1 MYPILYETMTEG
13 TVPTHNGLGVLS
25 DCLSCQ
31 VTEER
36 NGAYELTMS
45 YTTGGIHASDI
56 QVNRFIMAKPNFADD
71 PQIFRIY
78 RVGKDIG
85 GQFTVSAQHISYD
98 LSGKIITTGTAN
110 DIITACQ
117 VLQAK
122 AGAFTISTDKVT
134 AGAFKVNVASS
145 VRSWFGGKDGSL
157 LDVYGS
163 GEFHYD
169 NYAVSLKQNRGMNRG
184 VVIRY
189 GKNLTELAQE
199 LDMSNLCTGV
209 VPYYVDI
216 NGNTYTEAKVST
228 GLTLD
233 VPRDM
238 AIDFSDQVN
247 PDSETPIRTQ
257 LTALATAYVANNNLT
272 NILDTITL
280 NFVQIST
287 LTERVDLCDTVTIH
301 VEALG
306 ISGTAKCVS
315 TTWDVLHD
323 RYSSTTFGNPK
334 TNIADTIAVTQQ
346 AAQEAVTKS
355 FMDIAIGHATEAIT
369 GNLGGYVVLHDSD
382 ADGAPDEILIMD
394 TPDITTATKV
404 WRWNSGGL
412 GFSPNGYAGPY
423 NAVAIDMQGRIVAD
437 AITTGTLN
445 AGLIK
450 AGILQDF
457 SGNSSI
463 NMTTGEA
470 ILKNMKAKS
479 SFTLIDS
486 KNIAR
491 AKIGYSVGEGT
502 FYRGINSLGDV
513 VVAIEALPDN
523 NGLIGIS
530 DNAQHRIISLQK
542 GTHGGEM
549 LLNSLTSKRLINLT
563 SGSGGGFIQIY
574 NSSENKNIMLSSGSA
589 GGYLEA
595 LSSSEKVC
603 ASISAAANGT
613 GGDVSVYN
621 TSEKI
626 RVHLWN
632 GSNGGGMNIYNSSD
646 KVTFSLENDGNQ
658 NGLFSLSRSNGNV
671 GIQMTIVTAG
681 GQISVWNSNE
691 NLNCLIGSTTNGGN
705 FTIRNHS
712 GTYNFLADTDASG
725 SGQVFVYDSNGSGK
739 IHLQGQTGTVTCVSV
754 VQTSS
759 KKVKKNVKPI
769 KDWKKILDLEAV
781 TFDYKDKLLGSDRRG
796 FIAEDVAEVLP
807 NLVTPETEDTAAAID
822 YIQMIP
828 YLQAVIKDQE
838 ARIKALEDKIKKLEA
853 K

>member
-13 TVPTHNGLGVLS
+13 TVPTHKGLGVLS
-25 DCLSCQ
+25 DCISCY

-36 NGAYELTMS
+36 NGAYELAMT
-45 YTTGGIHASDI
+45 YTTGGLHASDI
-56 QVNRFIMAKPNFADD
+56 LVNRFIMAKPNFADD

-85 GQFTVSAQHISYD
+85 GQFVVNAQHISYD
-98 LSGKIITTGTAN
+98 LSGKIITTGSAN
-110 DIITACQ
+110 DIITACS
-117 VLQAK
+117 VLQNK
-122 AGAFTISTDKVT
+122 AGAFTITTDKVT
-134 AGAFKVNVASS
+134 AGAFKVNVPSS

-169 NYAVSLKQNRGMNRG
+169 NYAVTLKQNRGMNRG

-209 VPYYVDI
+209 VPYYVDM

-238 AIDFSDQVN
+238 AIDFSDQIN
-247 PDSETPIRTQ
+247 PDSDIRTQ

-280 NFVQIST
+280 NFVQNST
-287 LTERVDLCDTVTIH
+287 LTERVDLCDTVTIY

-315 TTWDVLHD
+315 ATWDVLHD

-355 FMDIAIGHATEAIT
+355 FMDVAIGHATEAIT
-369 GNLGGYVVLHDSD
+369 GNLGGYVVFHDSD
-382 ADGAPDEILIMD
+382 GDGEPDEILIMD
-394 TPDITTATKV
+394 TPDITTAVNV

-457 SGNSSI
+457 NGNSSI

-470 ILKNMKAKS
+470 ILYNMKAKS
-479 SFTLIDS
+479 TFTLIDE
-486 KNIAR
+486 NGVDR
-491 AKIGYSVGEGT
+491 AYISFTSGDGT
-502 FYRGINSLGDV
+502 TIRTVNSLHDV
-513 VVAIEALPDN
+513 VVAIEAMPDN
-523 NGLIGIS
+523 NGFIGIS

-542 GTHGGEM
+542 GSHGGEI
-549 LLNSLTSKRLINLT
+549 LLDSLTNKRLIDLT
-563 SGSGGGFIQIY
+563 NDSGGGFIQIY
-574 NSSENKNIMLSSGSA
+574 NSSEKRNIKLSAGST

-621 TSEKI
+621 TAEKL
-626 RVHLWN
+626 RVNLWN
-632 GSNGGGMNIYNSSD
+632 DSNGGGMNIYNSSD
-646 KVTFSLENDGNQ
+646 KATFTLQNDGNK
-658 NGLFSLSRSNGNV
+658 NGWFDLSSASGNAGV
-671 GIQMTIVTAG
+671 QMTIVTAG
-681 GQISVWNSNE
+681 GQISVWNANA

-705 FTIRNHS
+705 FTVRNHS

-807 NLVTPETEDTAAAID
+807 NLVTPETEESAAAID

-828 YLQAVIKDQE
+828 YMQAVIKDQE
-838 ARIKALEDKIKKLEA
+838 ARIKALEDKIKNLEA

>member
-13 TVPTHNGLGVLS
+13 TVPTHKGLGVLS
-25 DCLSCQ
+25 DCISCH

-45 YTTGGIHASDI
+45 YTTGGLHAEDI
-56 QVNRFIMAKPNFADD
+56 KVNRFIMAKPNFADD

-85 GQFTVSAQHISYD
+85 GQFVVNAQHISYD
-98 LSGKIITTGTAN
+98 LSGKIITTGSAN
-110 DIITACQ
+110 DIITACS
-117 VLQAK
+117 VLQNK
-122 AGAFTISTDKVT
+122 AGAFTITTDKVT
-134 AGAFKVNVASS
+134 AGAFKVNVPSS

-209 VPYYVDI
+209 VPYYVDM

-238 AIDFSDQVN
+238 AIDFSDQIN
-247 PDSETPIRTQ
+247 PDSNTPIRTQ

-280 NFVQIST
+280 NFVQNST
-287 LTERVDLCDTVTIH
+287 LTERVDLCDTVTIY

-346 AAQEAVTKS
+346 AAQEAVSKS

-369 GNLGGYVVLHDSD
+369 GNLGGYVVFHDSD
-382 ADGAPDEILIMD
+382 GDGEPDEILIMD
-394 TPDITTATKV
+394 TPDITTAVNV

-450 AGILQDF
+450 AGILSDF
-457 SGNSSI
+457 NGNSSI
-463 NMTTGEA
+463 NMITGEA
-470 ILKNMKAKS
+470 ILYDMKAKS
-479 SFTLIDS
+479 TFTLIDE
-486 KNIAR
+486 NGVDR
-491 AKIGYSVGEGT
+491 AYISFTSGDGT
-502 FYRGINSLGDV
+502 TIRTVNSLHDV
-513 VVAIEALPDN
+513 VVAIEAMPDN
-523 NGLIGIS
+523 NGFIGIS

-542 GTHGGEM
+542 GSYGGEI
-549 LLNSLTSKRLINLT
+549 LLDSLTNKRLIELT
-563 SGSGGGFIQIY
+563 NNSSGGLIQVYNSSEKRTAEINNNSSGGYVNIYNSAEKLRAGLNSDSNGGFLHIY
-574 NSSENKNIMLSSGSA
+574 NSSEKKTFTLENDANKNGFFD
-589 GGYLEA
+589 
-595 LSSSEKVC
+595 LSSS
-603 ASISAAANGT
+603 S
-613 GGDVSVYN
+613 
-621 TSEKI
+621 
-626 RVHLWN
+626 
-632 GSNGGGMNIYNSSD
+632 
-646 KVTFSLENDGNQ
+646 GNA
-658 NGLFSLSRSNGNV
+658 GV
-671 GIQMTIVTAG
+671 QMTIVTAG
-681 GQISVWNSNE
+681 GQISVWNANA

-705 FTIRNHS
+705 FTVRNHS

-759 KKVKKNVKPI
+759 KKAKKNIKPI
-769 KDWKKILDLEAV
+769 KDWKKILELEAV

-807 NLVTPETEDTAAAID
+807 NLVVPETENASAAID

-838 ARIKALEDKIKKLEA
+838 ARIQALEDKIKKLEA

>member
-13 TVPTHNGLGVLS
+13 TVPTHKGLGVLS
-25 DCLSCQ
+25 DCISCY

-36 NGAYELTMS
+36 NGAYELTMT
-45 YTTGGIHASDI
+45 YTTGGLHAADI

-98 LSGKIITTGTAN
+98 LSGKIITTGSAN

-134 AGAFKVNVASS
+134 AGAFKVNVPSS

-209 VPYYVDI
+209 IPYYVDM

-238 AIDFSDQVN
+238 AIDFSDQIN
-247 PDSETPIRTQ
+247 PDSDIRTQ

-287 LTERVDLCDTVTIH
+287 LTERVDLCDTVTIF
-301 VEALG
+301 VEVLG

-315 TTWDVLHD
+315 ATWDVLRD
-323 RYSSTTFGNPK
+323 RYSSATFGNPK

-450 AGILQDF
+450 AGVLQDF
-457 SGNSSI
+457 NGNSSI
-463 NMTTGEA
+463 NMVTGEA

-486 KNIAR
+486 NNTAR
-491 AKIGYSVGEGT
+491 AQIGYSVGEGT

-513 VVAIEALPDN
+513 VVTIEAMPDN
-523 NGLIGIS
+523 NGLIGVS

-542 GTHGGEM
+542 GAYGGVI
-549 LLNSLTSKRLINLT
+549 LLSSLTNKQLIDLTNNSK
-563 SGSGGGFIQIY
+563 GGYIRVRD
-574 NSSENKNIMLSSGSA
+574 SSENDQA
-589 GGYLEA
+589 T
-595 LSSSEKVC
+595 
-603 ASISAAANGT
+603 ISV
-613 GGDVSVYN
+613 D
-621 TSEKI
+621 
-626 RVHLWN
+626 
-632 GSNGGGMNIYNSSD
+632 SNGGSLSIYNASN
-646 KVTFSLENDGNQ
+646 KITTQIANDSNK
-658 NGLFSLSRSNGNV
+658 NGIVSVCNAAGQIFAQLSR
-671 GIQMTIVTAG
+671 VTTG
-681 GQISVWNSNE
+681 GQVSIWDTNGT
-691 NLNCLIGSTTNGGN
+691 LNCLMGSTTNGGN
-705 FTIRNHS
+705 FTVRNHS
-712 GTYNFLADTDASG
+712 GTYNFLADTDGSG

-796 FIAEDVAEVLP
+796 FIAEDVAKVLP
-807 NLVTPETEDTAAAID
+807 NLVTPETEETVAAID

-838 ARIKALEDKIKKLEA
+838 ARIKALEDKIKNLEA

>member
-25 DCLSCQ
+25 DCLSCY

-98 LSGKIITTGTAN
+98 LSGKIITTGSAN

-134 AGAFKVNVASS
+134 AGVFKVNVPSS

-209 VPYYVDI
+209 VPYYVDM
-216 NGNTYTEAKVST
+216 NGNTYTGAKIST

-233 VPRDM
+233 VPRDL
-238 AIDFSDQVN
+238 AVDFSDQVN
-247 PDSETPIRTQ
+247 PDSGTPITTQ
-257 LTALATAYVANNNLT
+257 LASLGAAYIANNNLT

-301 VEALG
+301 VEALN
-306 ISGTAKCVS
+306 ISGTAKCVGA
-315 TTWDVLHD
+315 TWDVLHD
-323 RYSSTTFGNPK
+323 RYSSATFGNPK

-369 GNLGGYVVLHDSD
+369 GNLGGYVVFHDSD

-394 TPDITTATKV
+394 APDITTATKV

-450 AGILQDF
+450 AGVLQDF
-457 SGNSSI
+457 NGNSSI

-470 ILKNMKAKS
+470 ILYNMKAKS
-479 SFTLIDS
+479 AFTLIDD
-486 KNIAR
+486 NNVDR
-491 AKIGYSVGEGT
+491 AYISYTVGNGT
-502 FYRGINSLGDV
+502 TIRTVNSLGDI
-513 VVAIEALPDN
+513 VVAIEAMPDN
-523 NGLIGIS
+523 NGFIGIS

-542 GTHGGEM
+542 GTYGGEI
-549 LLNSLTSKRLINLT
+549 LLDSLTNKQLIALT
-563 SGSGGGFIQIY
+563 
-574 NSSENKNIMLSSGSA
+574 NSSNGGYFQSFLSSGKA
-589 GGYLEA
+589 
-595 LSSSEKVC
+595 C
-603 ASISAAANGT
+603 ASIGAAGDGT

-626 RVHLWN
+626 RVNLWN
-632 GSNGGGMNIYNSSD
+632 DSDGGGMNIYNSSD
-646 KVTFSLENDGNQ
+646 KATVSLMNDSNK
-658 NGLFSLSRSNGNV
+658 NGFFDLSRSNGNA
-671 GIQMTIVTAG
+671 GIQMTMVTAG
-681 GQISVWNSNE
+681 GQISVWNSNA

-705 FTIRNHS
+705 FTVRNHS

-807 NLVTPETEDTAAAID
+807 NLVTPETEESAAAID

-838 ARIKALEDKIKKLEA
+838 ARIKALEDKIKNLEA

>member
-13 TVPTHNGLGVLS
+13 TVPTHKGLGVLS
-25 DCLSCQ
+25 DCISCY

-36 NGAYELTMS
+36 NGAYELAMT
-45 YTTGGIHASDI
+45 YTTGGLHASDI
-56 QVNRFIMAKPNFADD
+56 LVNRFIMAKPNFADD

-85 GQFTVSAQHISYD
+85 GQFVVNAQHISYD
-98 LSGKIITTGTAN
+98 LSGKIITTGSAN
-110 DIITACQ
+110 DIITACS
-117 VLQAK
+117 VLQNK
-122 AGAFTISTDKVT
+122 AGAFTITTDKVT
-134 AGAFKVNVASS
+134 AGAFKVNVPSS

-169 NYAVSLKQNRGMNRG
+169 NYAVTLKQNRGMNRG

-209 VPYYVDI
+209 VPYYVDM

-238 AIDFSDQVN
+238 AIDFSDQIN
-247 PDSETPIRTQ
+247 PDSDIRTQ

-280 NFVQIST
+280 NFVQNST
-287 LTERVDLCDTVTIH
+287 LTERVDLCDTVTIY

-315 TTWDVLHD
+315 ATWDVLHD

-355 FMDIAIGHATEAIT
+355 FMDVAIGHATEAIT
-369 GNLGGYVVLHDSD
+369 GNLGGYVVFHDSD
-382 ADGAPDEILIMD
+382 GDGEPDEILIMD
-394 TPDITTATKV
+394 TPDITTAVNV

-457 SGNSSI
+457 NGNSSI

-470 ILKNMKAKS
+470 ILYNMKAKS
-479 SFTLIDS
+479 TFTLIDE
-486 KNIAR
+486 NGVDR
-491 AKIGYSVGEGT
+491 AYISFTSGDGT
-502 FYRGINSLGDV
+502 TIRTVNSLHDV
-513 VVAIEALPDN
+513 VVAIEAMPDN
-523 NGLIGIS
+523 NGFIGIS

-542 GTHGGEM
+542 GSHGGEI
-549 LLNSLTSKRLINLT
+549 LLDSLTNKRLIDLT
-563 SGSGGGFIQIY
+563 NDSGGGFIQIY
-574 NSSENKNIMLSSGSA
+574 NSSEKRNIKLSAGST

-621 TSEKI
+621 TAEKL
-626 RVHLWN
+626 RVNLWN
-632 GSNGGGMNIYNSSD
+632 DSNGGGMNIYNSSD
-646 KVTFSLENDGNQ
+646 KATFTLQNDGNK
-658 NGLFSLSRSNGNV
+658 NGWFDLSSASGNAGV
-671 GIQMTIVTAG
+671 QMTIVTAG
-681 GQISVWNSNE
+681 GQISVWNANA

-705 FTIRNHS
+705 FTVRNHS

-807 NLVTPETEDTAAAID
+807 NLVTPETEDSAAAID

-838 ARIKALEDKIKKLEA
+838 ARIQALEDKIKNLEA

>member
-1 MYPILYETMTEG
+1 MYPILFETMTEG

-25 DCLSCQ
+25 DCLSCY

-56 QVNRFIMAKPNFADD
+56 QLNRFIMAKPNFADD

-98 LSGKIITTGTAN
+98 LSGKIITTGSAN

-134 AGAFKVNVASS
+134 AGAFKVNVPSS

-209 VPYYVDI
+209 IPYYVDM
-216 NGNTYTEAKVST
+216 NGHTTTGAKIST

-233 VPRDM
+233 VPRDLPV
-238 AIDFSDQVN
+238 DFSDQVN
-247 PDSETPIRTQ
+247 PDSGTPITTQ
-257 LTALATAYVANNNLT
+257 LAALGAAYIANNNLT

-280 NFVQIST
+280 NFVQFST
-287 LTERVDLCDTVTIH
+287 LAERVDLCDTVTIY

-315 TTWDVLHD
+315 ATWDVLHD
-323 RYSSTTFGNPK
+323 RYSSATFGNPK

-369 GNLGGYVVLHDSD
+369 GNLGGYVVFHDSD
-382 ADGAPDEILIMD
+382 GDGAPDEILIMD

-450 AGILQDF
+450 AGVLQDF
-457 SGNSSI
+457 NGNSSI

-470 ILKNMKAKS
+470 ILNDMKAKG

-486 KNIAR
+486 SNTTR
-491 AKIGYSVGEGT
+491 AQIGYTVGDGT
-502 FYRGINSLGDV
+502 FYRGINSLGHV
-513 VVAIEALPDN
+513 VVAIEAMPDN

-542 GTHGGEM
+542 GTYGGEI
-549 LLNSLTSKRLINLT
+549 LLDSLTNKRLLEMT
-563 SGSGGGFIQIY
+563 SSSNGGFFQ
-574 NSSENKNIMLSSGSA
+574 SRL
-589 GGYLEA
+589 
-595 LSSSEKVC
+595 SSEKVC
-603 ASISAAANGT
+603 ASIGASANGT
-613 GGDVSVYN
+613 GGDVSIYD
-621 TSEKI
+621 TAEKL
-626 RVHLWN
+626 RVNLWN
-632 GSNGGGMNIYNSSD
+632 DSNGGGMNIYNSSN
-646 KVTFSLENDGNQ
+646 KATFTLQNDGNK
-658 NGLFSLSRSNGNV
+658 NGWFDLSSSSGNA

-681 GQISVWNSNE
+681 GQISVWNSNA

-705 FTIRNHS
+705 FTVRNHS

-807 NLVTPETEDTAAAID
+807 NLVTPETEESAAAID

-838 ARIKALEDKIKKLEA
+838 ARIKALEDKIKNLEA

>member
-13 TVPTHNGLGVLS
+13 TVPAHNGLGVLS

-98 LSGKIITTGTAN
+98 LSGKIITTGSAN

-134 AGAFKVNVASS
+134 AGAFKVNVPSS

-169 NYAVSLKQNRGMNRG
+169 NYAVSLNQNRGINRG

-209 VPYYVDI
+209 VPYYVDM
-216 NGNTYTEAKVST
+216 NGNTYTEAKIPT

-233 VPRDM
+233 VPRDL
-238 AIDFSDQVN
+238 AVDFSDQVN
-247 PDSETPIRTQ
+247 PDSSTPIRTQ
-257 LTALATAYVANNNLT
+257 LTNLGTAYVANNNLT

-315 TTWDVLHD
+315 ATWDVLHD
-323 RYSSTTFGNPK
+323 RYSSATFGNPK

-369 GNLGGYVVLHDSD
+369 GNLGGYVVFHDSD
-382 ADGAPDEILIMD
+382 ADGAPDEILIMN

-412 GFSPNGYAGPY
+412 GFSPKGYAGPY
-423 NAVAIDMQGRIVAD
+423 NAVAIDMQGRIVAN

-457 SGNSSI
+457 NGNSSI
-463 NMTTGEA
+463 NMVTGEA
-470 ILKNMKAKS
+470 LLYKMKAKETFTLVDANGDPRAFI
-479 SFTLIDS
+479 SFT
-486 KNIAR
+486 
-491 AKIGYSVGEGT
+491 VGEGT
-502 FYRGINSLGDV
+502 AIRTVNSLGNEV
-513 VVAIEALPDN
+513 VSLDALPDN
-523 NGLIGIS
+523 NGLITMF
-530 DNAQHRIISLQK
+530 DNAQHQIVMISK
-542 GTHGGEM
+542 GTYGGQIH
-549 LLNSLTSKRLINLT
+549 LGSLTNKILIELSNK
-563 SGSGGGFIQIY
+563 SDGGIIQIY
-574 NSSENKNIMLSSGSA
+574 NSSEKSNLILSSGST

-595 LSSSEKVC
+595 RSSSEKVC

-621 TSEKI
+621 TSEKL
-626 RVHLWN
+626 RVNLWN
-632 GSNGGGMNIYNSSD
+632 DSNGGGMNIYNSSD
-646 KVTFSLENDGNQ
+646 KATFTLENDGNK
-658 NGLFSLSRSNGNV
+658 NGFFDLSSSSGNA
-671 GIQMTIVTAG
+671 GIQMSIVTAG
-681 GQISVWNSNE
+681 GQIAVWNSNA

-705 FTIRNHS
+705 FTVRNHS
-712 GTYNFLADTDASG
+712 GTYNFLADTDGSG

-838 ARIKALEDKIKKLEA
+838 ARIKALEDKIKNLEA